1 MLKLNIVNCLYFI
14 SEVKISVN
22 KKCKDGVF
30 EQDGVK
36 KILDNMYDKT
46 YIVNIKVIRRTVQYI
61 KWFKKLRDKKA
72 KAQIYSRMIRL
83 AAGNSGDS
91 RFLGDISELRI
102 DYGPGYR
109 VYYKDTG
116 KEIIILLCGGD
127 KSTQEADIRRAR
139 IIADNYIFDDEE
151 EK

>member
-1 MLKLNIVNCLYFI
+1 
-14 SEVKISVN
+14 
-22 KKCKDGVF
+22 
-30 EQDGVK
+30 
-36 KILDNMYDKT
+36 MYER
-46 YIVNIKVIRRTVQYI
+46 VR
-61 KWFKKLRDKKA
+61 
-72 KAQIYSRMIRL
+72 RL
-83 AAGNSGDS
+83 ARGNSGDS

-109 VYYKDTG
+109 IYYKDTG

-139 IIADNYIFDDEE
+139 IIADNYILREE

>member
-1 MLKLNIVNCLYFI
+1 M
-14 SEVKISVN
+14 N

-30 EQDGVK
+30 GQDDVK

-46 YIVNIKVIRRTVQYI
+46 YIVNIKVIRETESFI
-61 KWFKKLRDKKA
+61 KWFVKLRDIQA
-72 KAQIYSRMIRL
+72 KARISSRIARL
-83 AAGNSGDS
+83 AEGNSGDS